1 MRRSSLHVISVIR
14 WQWVLVLHREAKVVL
29 ASDSDSLVSKSRYTK
44 SAVWIYFGFE
54 ADEEGRPKIQDAVV
68 CRMCKISVSAKGGN
82 TSNLLLHLK
91 VHHPQWH
98 LEVKKANSKP
108 SGKDKDHTKTGKA
121 SSRQPSLSNTLPS
134 GHKYERKSRKWQQLT
149 DAVTYCLAKDMMP
162 IYSVEKKGLF
172 VYSILWILSMSCK
185 AVSTFWTLLSPNF
198 LEMSF
203 QQKSKAPSL
212 LLQQQICGPVTL
224 LSHTWAIQYILW
236 GRTGADVCKPSTF
249 LKTILVRILLQP
261 WERHV
266 SHGRWCFKAGVDK
279 ALHSTA

>member
-82 TSNLLLHLK
+82 TLNLLLHLK

-108 SGKDKDHTKTGKA
+108 SGKDKDHAKTGKA
-121 SSRQPSLSNTLPS
+121 SSRHPSCLTHFDQATSMNERAES
-134 GHKYERKSRKWQQLT
+134 GSSWLMRWHTAWLKIWCQ
-149 DAVTYCLAKDMMP
+149 
-162 IYSVEKKGLF
+162 F
-172 VYSILWILSMSCK
+172 ILSRRRVCLF
-185 AVSTFWTLLSPNF
+185 T
-198 LEMSF
+198 
-203 QQKSKAPSL
+203 PSS
-212 LLQQQICGPVTL
+212 GFSV
-224 LSHTWAIQYILW
+224 WVA
-236 GRTGADVCKPSTF
+236 KP
-249 LKTILVRILLQP
+249 
-261 WERHV
+261 
-266 SHGRWCFKAGVDK
+266 
-279 ALHSTA
+279 

>member
-1 MRRSSLHVISVIR
+1 M
-14 WQWVLVLHREAKVVL
+14 VL

-162 IYSVEKKGLF
+162 IYSVEKKGF
-172 VYSILWILSMSCK
+172 VCLLHPLDSQYELQSRKYFLNVTIPKLSRDV
-185 AVSTFWTLLSPNF
+185 VSAEIKSAEFVAATTDMWSSYTAELYLSYTVHFVGEDWSRCLQTFYLPEDHTGENIAAALRETLES
-198 LEMSF
+198 
-203 QQKSKAPSL
+203 
-212 LLQQQICGPVTL
+212 
-224 LSHTWAIQYILW
+224 W
-236 GRTGADVCKPSTF
+236 
-249 LKTILVRILLQP
+249 
-261 WERHV
+261 
-266 SHGRWCFKAGVDK
+266 
-279 ALHSTA
+279 